1 VSARPT
7 PVPLAPAPPEASG
20 SNALPMPPRS
30 LEYTQV
36 LEWSSGRI
44 HRVQDSLAAEE
55 PLEIR
60 VNGAGLTVTMRT
72 PGHDEELAAGF
83 LFTEGVIDRLDQ
95 LVSLRTG
102 SVLRGRD
109 RNVVHVELKS
119 ASGGSAS
126 LRRNFYTASSCGI
139 CGKSS
144 IESIRRRGLAPPNP
158 EFRIDPALLCT
169 LPDIVRNRQAVFAR
183 TGGLHAA
190 ALFHASG
197 ELLALRED
205 IGRHNAVDKIVG
217 WALLQESIPVSDHVL
232 LVSGRGGFEI
242 VQKALAAGIPILA
255 CVSAPSSLAVRMAR
269 EMGITLIG
277 FLRGE
282 RFVVYS
288 GEFRCTSTSD
298 CPVQA
303 DS

>member
-1 VSARPT
+1 VCARPASV
-7 PVPLAPAPPEASG
+7 PVLPAPSRAG
-20 SNALPMPPRS
+20 GGNALSMPPRS

-36 LEWSSGRI
+36 LEWSCGRAR
-44 HRVQDSLAAEE
+44 RVQDSLAAEE

-60 VNGAGLTVTMRT
+60 VNGAPVTVTMRT

-83 LFTEGVIDRLDQ
+83 LFTEGMIDRQDRLA
-95 LVSLRTG
+95 SLRTG
-102 SVLRGRD
+102 SHLRGRD

-119 ASGGSAS
+119 TPDGSPS
-126 LRRNFYTASSCGI
+126 LRRNFFTASSCGI

-144 IESIRRRGLAPPNP
+144 IESIRRRGLTPPNAA
-158 EFRIDPALLCT
+158 FRMDPALLCA
-169 LPDIVRNRQAVFAR
+169 LPDMVRSRQAVFAR

-190 ALFHASG
+190 ALFDQSG

-217 WALLQESIPVSDHVL
+217 WALLQKSIPLSDHVL

-242 VQKALAAGIPILA
+242 VQKALAAGIPMLA

-269 EMGITLIG
+269 EMGLTLIG

-288 GEFRCTSTSD
+288 GDSRCVSPDS
-298 CPVQA
+298 PVQA

>member
-1 VSARPT
+1 MSARPA
-7 PVPLAPAPPEASG
+7 PVPLVPAPSHAG
-20 SNALPMPPRS
+20 AGNALSMPPRS

-36 LEWSSGRI
+36 LEWSRGSV

-60 VNGAGLTVTMRT
+60 VNGAPVTVTMRT

-83 LFTEGVIDRLDQ
+83 LFTEGLIDGPDRLA
-95 LVSLRTG
+95 SLRTG
-102 SVLRGRD
+102 SALRGRD
-109 RNVVHVELKS
+109 RNLVHVELKS
-119 ASGGSAS
+119 PLDGSPS
-126 LRRNFYTASSCGI
+126 LRRNFFTASSCGI

-144 IESIRRRGLAPPNP
+144 IDSIRRRGLRPPNSA
-158 EFRIDPALLCT
+158 FRIDPKLLCT
-169 LPDIVRNRQAVFAR
+169 LPDIVRSRQAVFAR

-190 ALFHASG
+190 ALFDRSG
-197 ELLALRED
+197 ELLSLRED

-217 WALLQESIPVSDHVL
+217 WALLEERIPLSDHVL

-242 VQKALAAGIPILA
+242 VQKALAARIPILA

-282 RFVVYS
+282 RFIVYS
-288 GEFRCTSTSD
+288 GDFRCVSPD
-298 CPVQA
+298 CLVQA